1 MTFDPSQFNIGGLTL
16 RADMING
23 PAKLDQMTF
32 CFRINIDFFALTGVY
47 HYILQIM
54 DGGEPSDPFDE
65 RGVEFGLRDPLTN
78 HNLFRLT
85 SFVAEKYEM
94 RRVGNKDWHWPAFA
108 SPVHVRDWQHFCV
121 SYSAS
126 HRRIRMMHNS
136 DLEVDHVR
144 PTQVEALDDFIP
156 SGWFAPFQKKT
167 VQPVSIQCTKN

>member
-1 MTFDPSQFNIGGLTL
+1 
-16 RADMING
+16 MING

-78 HNLFRLT
+78 SNLFRLT

-121 SYSAS
+121 SYIMS
-126 HRRIRMMHNS
+126 
-136 DLEVDHVR
+136 
-144 PTQVEALDDFIP
+144 
-156 SGWFAPFQKKT
+156 QKKVPCAPPIRAFAT
-167 VQPVSIQCTKN
+167 FVCPGRGARSLGILKVPTFLCQIKRLVVAFEVKISSSFLLVFISPN